1 MRKGRRKESGR
12 RSAARERILDAALQ
26 AFAEK
31 GFSAATT
38 RDIAKVA
45 DVNEVTLFRHFETK
59 RALFAAV
66 LSERSPLLEI
76 RRTVSFDVE
85 GRVEDVVASN
95 VKTVLKVLRSN
106 RHLFMV
112 LIGDAWRQPELR
124 AMVGEHTFR
133 RGLGFLKDFMEAQMD
148 AGRIR
153 RMDPEI
159 PARALMGMVQ
169 SYFID
174 NDLLEGRRPDA
185 AKDEKL
191 IRGFVSIF
199 LDGAR
204 AEIGGSG
211 R

>member
-1 MRKGRRKESGR
+1 MKQGRRKRSGR
-12 RSAARERILDAALQ
+12 RSVARERVLDAALQ
-26 AFAEK
+26 VFAEK

-38 RDIAKVA
+38 RDIAKAA

-59 RALFAAV
+59 GALFAAV
-66 LSERSPLLEI
+66 LSERSPLVEI
-76 RRTVSFDVE
+76 SKTVSFDIE
-85 GRVEDVVASN
+85 GRIEDVVVGS

-112 LIGDAWRQPELR
+112 LIGDAWRQPNVR
-124 AMVGEHTFR
+124 PVVGEQTFR
-133 RGLGFLKDFMEAQMD
+133 RGLDFLMDFMEAQMD
-148 AGRIR
+148 AGRLR
-153 RMDPEI
+153 RMDPEV

-169 SYFID
+169 SYFIN

-185 AKDEKL
+185 AKEEKL
-191 IRGFVSIF
+191 IRGFVSVF

-204 AEIGGSG
+204 AEVGGGS